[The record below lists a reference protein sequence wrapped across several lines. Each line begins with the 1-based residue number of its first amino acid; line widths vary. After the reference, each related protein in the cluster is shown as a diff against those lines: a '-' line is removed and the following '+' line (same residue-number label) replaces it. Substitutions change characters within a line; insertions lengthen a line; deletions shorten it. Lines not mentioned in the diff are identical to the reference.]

1 MHISIYVSTK
11 CYYLSLSFL
20 LFLPFFLKVALDY
33 ILGIHIPWG
42 TLWETMP
49 YPMISHI
56 PNCKGA

>member
-1 MHISIYVSTK
+1 MHISIYVSTE

-49 YPMISHI
+49 
-56 PNCKGA
+56 